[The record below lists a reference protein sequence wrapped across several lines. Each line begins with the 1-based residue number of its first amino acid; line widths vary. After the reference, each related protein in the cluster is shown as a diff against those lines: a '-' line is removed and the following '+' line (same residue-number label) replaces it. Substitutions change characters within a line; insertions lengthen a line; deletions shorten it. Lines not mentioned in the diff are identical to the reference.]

1 MKKAAKNKI
10 KSRWQR
16 LAPLAAILA
25 LLSNPG
31 IPWRD

>member
-1 MKKAAKNKI
+1 MKKAIKNKRL
-10 KSRWQR
+10 RWQR